1 MKNTYLF
8 LVSLVICSI
17 NLNSQTILKYN
28 THGIVIGTSHDFIFT
43 NNEDEGLSGANVI
56 WDFSDL
62 VPANKNLTSHMLNPS
77 NLDNSVE
84 IIQANA
90 VIEEFGNHY
99 YFKVTDKGLE
109 QYGTV
114 CCNTVTKFDVPFLK
128 LKFPFAYGDKVSGN
142 YSGTQQS
149 QNAKIAV
156 NGTYE
161 VAGDAYGTLILPG
174 NIAIE
179 NVLRVKQTRTFNN
192 ECNGITEI
200 TYRWY
205 TDDVRYPLLVV
216 IKLVTPKESYVSQTA
231 VYAHAGDRNKSAT
244 SISSPAEAVNFVKA
258 FPVPFRNQLTIS
270 YSLANEENVWINIC
284 DLDGRFSQSVLN
296 NSRQTAGYHENL
308 LSNSDLKLMPGIY
321 YIKLSIGNKIYMKK
335 VIKV

>member
-1 MKNTYLF
+1 MKKTYLF
-8 LVSLVICSI
+8 IASLIICSI
-17 NLNSQTILKYN
+17 NLNSQTVLRNN

-43 NNEDEGLSGANVI
+43 NNKDEGLSGANVI

-77 NLDNSVE
+77 NLDKSVE

-99 YFKVTDKGLE
+99 YFKVTDKGME

-174 NIAIE
+174 NIAID

-192 ECNGITEI
+192 ESNGITEI

-231 VYAHAGDRNKSAT
+231 VYAHPGDRNKSAT
-244 SISSPAEAVNFVKA
+244 SINSSLEAVAFKA
-258 FPVPFRNQLTIS
+258 FPVPYGNQLTIS
-270 YSLANEENVWINIC
+270 YSLVNVENVQIDLC
-284 DLDGRFSQSVLN
+284 DIAGRFPQSVLN
-296 NSRQTAGYHENL
+296 NSRQTAGYHEII
-308 LSNSDLKLMPGIY
+308 LSNNDFKLMPGIY
-321 YIKLSIGNKIYMKK
+321 YIKLSIGNNVYMKK
-335 VIKV
+335 VIKE

>member
-1 MKNTYLF
+1 MKKTYLF
-8 LVSLVICSI
+8 IVSLLICSI
-17 NLNSQTILKYN
+17 NLNSQTILRYN

-43 NNEDEGLSGANVI
+43 NNKDEGLSGANVI

-77 NLDNSVE
+77 NLDKSVE

-90 VIEEFGNHY
+90 VIDEFGNHY
-99 YFKVTDKGLE
+99 YFKVTDKGME

-244 SISSPAEAVNFVKA
+244 SISSLEAVNDFIA
-258 FPVPFRNQLTIS
+258 FPIPYHNQLTIS
-270 YSLANEENVWINIC
+270 YSLVNEENVQIDLC
-284 DLDGRFSQSVLN
+284 DIAGRLTQSVLN
-296 NSRQTAGYHENL
+296 NSRQTAGYHEII
-308 LSNSDLKLMPGIY
+308 LSNNDFKLMPGIY
-321 YIKLSIGNKIYMKK
+321 YIKLSIGNNVYMKK
-335 VIKV
+335 VIKE